1 MQALEEQKEVQCI
14 LSESLENDDS
24 NVDLE
29 KELADLMKLDENIL
43 PSVPNTKLSSTIDEL
58 QTNLKNL
65 HVEGKMFILYFL
77 YCNVILVLLLMSN
90 IMFDIIFFK

>member
-65 HVEGKMFILYFL
+65 HVEGKMFILYFF
-77 YCNVILVLLLMSN
+77 VL
-90 IMFDIIFFK
+90 

>member
-65 HVEGKMFILYFL
+65 HVEGKMFILYFFCIVML
-77 YCNVILVLLLMSN
+77 Y
-90 IMFDIIFFK
+90 

>member
-29 KELADLMKLDENIL
+29 KELAELMKLDENIL

-58 QTNLKNL
+58 QRNLKNL
-65 HVEGKMFILYFL
+65 HVEGKMFMFLFIVMLY
-77 YCNVILVLLLMSN
+77 
-90 IMFDIIFFK
+90 

>member
-1 MQALEEQKEVQCI
+1 MQALEEQKEVQYI

-29 KELADLMKLDENIL
+29 KELAELMKLDENIL

-58 QTNLKNL
+58 QKNLKNL
-65 HVEGKMFILYFL
+65 HVEGKMFILYFF
-77 YCNVILVLLLMSN
+77 VL
-90 IMFDIIFFK
+90 

>member
-1 MQALEEQKEVQCI
+1 MQALEEQKEIQCI

-29 KELADLMKLDENIL
+29 KELEELMKLDENIL

-58 QTNLKNL
+58 QRNLKNL
-65 HVEGKMFILYFL
+65 HVEGKMFILYFF
-77 YCNVILVLLLMSN
+77 VL
-90 IMFDIIFFK
+90 

>member
-29 KELADLMKLDENIL
+29 KELAELMKLDENIL
-43 PSVPNTKLSSTIDEL
+43 PSVPNTKLSSTVDEL
-58 QTNLKNL
+58 QKNLKNL
-65 HVEGKMFILYFL
+65 HVEGKMFILYSF
-77 YCNVILVLLLMSN
+77 VL
-90 IMFDIIFFK
+90 

>member
-1 MQALEEQKEVQCI
+1 MQTLEEQKEVQCI

-65 HVEGKMFILYFL
+65 HVEGKMFILYFF
-77 YCNVILVLLLMSN
+77 VL
-90 IMFDIIFFK
+90 

>member
-1 MQALEEQKEVQCI
+1 MKLQALEEQKEVQCI

-65 HVEGKMFILYFL
+65 HVEGKMFILYFF
-77 YCNVILVLLLMSN
+77 VL
-90 IMFDIIFFK
+90 

>member
-29 KELADLMKLDENIL
+29 KELAELMKLDENIL

-58 QTNLKNL
+58 QENLKNL
-65 HVEGKMFILYFL
+65 HVEGKMFILYFF
-77 YCNVILVLLLMSN
+77 VL
-90 IMFDIIFFK
+90 